1 MRSETMK
8 GLIMQRYFECYG
20 INREGKF
27 DTQYVSFN
35 KMFGMFGND
44 RQTFSP
50 KKTELK
56 KHSEFKA
63 IHYFR
68 VVDGVPIYD
77 DNKKLVKVNY

>member
-1 MRSETMK
+1 
-8 GLIMQRYFECYG
+8 MQRYFECYG
-20 INREGKF
+20 INKQGKS

-44 RQTFSP
+44 RQTFTP

-56 KHSEFKA
+56 KHSDFKA

-77 DNKKLVKVNY
+77 DNKKLIRVEY

>member
-1 MRSETMK
+1 
-8 GLIMQRYFECYG
+8 MQRYFECYG
-20 INREGKF
+20 INKQGKS

-56 KHSEFKA
+56 KHCSFKS
-63 IHYFR
+63 ISYF
-68 VVDGVPIYD
+68 
-77 DNKKLVKVNY
+77 